1 MAEAGGAFFSLKFMN
16 IKNLGIMHN
25 FLILS
30 KECEKSVKK
39 VRKIID
45 SDGVKLYNY
54 DIKISIRRAHA

>member
-1 MAEAGGAFFSLKFMN
+1 MAEAVGAFFSLKFMN
-16 IKNLGIMHN
+16 IKNLGIMQH

-30 KECEKSVKK
+30 KNVKK

>member
-1 MAEAGGAFFSLKFMN
+1 
-16 IKNLGIMHN
+16 
-25 FLILS
+25 
-30 KECEKSVKK
+30 VKK

>member
-1 MAEAGGAFFSLKFMN
+1 MAEAVGAFFSLKFMN

-25 FLILS
+25 FLIFS